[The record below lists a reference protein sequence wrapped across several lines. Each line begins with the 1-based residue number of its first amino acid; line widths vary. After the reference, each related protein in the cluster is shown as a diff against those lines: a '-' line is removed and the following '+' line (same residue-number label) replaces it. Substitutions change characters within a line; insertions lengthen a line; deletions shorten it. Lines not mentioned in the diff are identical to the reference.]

1 METILLNAPPLT
13 SPQVF
18 SAFAGLVHTVSQWKE
33 SSFAHLLQN
42 LNFARVLILVE
53 QAGRRLDLLQ
63 GNISRARTIFN
74 ANVDFTRVYQYTT

>member
-33 SSFAHLLQN
+33 SSLAHLQN

-63 GNISRARTIFN
+63 GEHQQGPNHI
-74 ANVDFTRVYQYTT
+74 